1 MSIIEKAAGK
11 IGTGAPRPGVV
22 ANPAEMARDASL
34 IESALSKQ
42 GSSHASPFIATT
54 VEPIFS
60 DPDTSVMEGNSQVQS
75 INLARLHRMG
85 VVSPDAEKSK
95 ILARLHR
102 MGVVS
107 PDAEK
112 SKIAEEFRIIKRP
125 LIANAFG
132 QGAAR
137 VKNGNLIMV
146 TSSLPGEGK
155 SFCAINLAI
164 SMAME
169 MDRTVLLIDADVAK
183 PRVPE
188 YLGIHA
194 DKGLLD
200 VLQDKNL
207 KLSDVMIKTDIAK
220 LTILPAGRTYKR
232 ATELLASAAMTR
244 LIEDIGNRY
253 PDRIILFDSPP
264 LLATSESSVL
274 ATHMGQIV
282 MVVEAEKTSQDAVRE
297 ALSHIQS
304 CEVVGML
311 LNKTTPTPGADYYYG
326 HYGSY
331 GK

>member
-1 MSIIEKAAGK
+1 MSIIEKAANK
-11 IGTGAPRPGVV
+11 LGVV
-22 ANPAEMARDASL
+22 AEQGQVARPAPAATESMIEGALNKQRSMATETMVAAPS
-34 IESALSKQ
+34 
-42 GSSHASPFIATT
+42 
-54 VEPIFS
+54 EPVWVA
-60 DPDTSVMEGNSQVQS
+60 DKTAVTDGNSQFQS

-85 VVSPDAEKSK
+85 VIAPDAEKSQ
-95 ILARLHR
+95 
-102 MGVVS
+102 
-107 PDAEK
+107 
-112 SKIAEEFRIIKRP
+112 IAEEFRIIKRP

-132 QGAAR
+132 QGTAR
-137 VKNGNLIMV
+137 VKNGNMIMV

-232 ATELLASAAMTR
+232 ATELLASDAMTR
-244 LIEDIGNRY
+244 LVEDIGNRY

-264 LLATSESSVL
+264 LLATSEASVL

-282 MVVEAEKTSQDAVRE
+282 MVVEAERTSQEAVRE
-297 ALSHIQS
+297 ALSHLQS
-304 CEVVGML
+304 CDVVNML
-311 LNKTTPTPGADYYYG
+311 LNKATPTPGADYYYG
-326 HYGSY
+326 YYGSY

>member
-1 MSIIEKAAGK
+1 MSIIEKAANK
-11 IGTGAPRPGVV
+11 LGVV
-22 ANPAEMARDASL
+22 SDASSPAQPLATAPESL
-34 IESALSKQ
+34 IEGALNKQ
-42 GSSHASPFIATT
+42 RNRVTENLVVAPL
-54 VEPIFS
+54 EPLQPITQ
-60 DPDTSVMEGNSQVQS
+60 PETALGNSQFQS

-85 VVSPDAEKSK
+85 VVAPDAEKSQ
-95 ILARLHR
+95 
-102 MGVVS
+102 
-107 PDAEK
+107 
-112 SKIAEEFRIIKRP
+112 IAEEFRIIKRP

-137 VKNGNLIMV
+137 VKNGNMIMI

-164 SMAME
+164 SMALE

-194 DKGLLD
+194 DLGLLD

-232 ATELLASAAMTR
+232 ATELLASEAMTR
-244 LIEDIGNRY
+244 LVEDIGNRY
-253 PDRIILFDSPP
+253 ADRIILFDSPP
-264 LLATSESSVL
+264 ILATSEASVL

-282 MVVEAEKTSQDAVRE
+282 MVVEAERTSQEAVRE

-304 CEVVGML
+304 CEVVNML
-311 LNKTTPTPGADYYYG
+311 LNKSTPTPGADYYYG
-326 HYGSY
+326 YYGSY

>member
-11 IGTGAPRPGVV
+11 IGTGAPRPPSSETGR
-22 ANPAEMARDASL
+22 PQDASM
-34 IESALSKQ
+34 IENALAKQ
-42 GSSHASPFIATT
+42 REKAAAPFVATP
-54 VEPIFS
+54 VEPVL
-60 DPDTSVMEGNSQVQS
+60 DVRPEDETRYRDEGVSQVQS

-85 VVSPDAEKSK
+85 VVAPDAEKSQ
-95 ILARLHR
+95 
-102 MGVVS
+102 
-107 PDAEK
+107 
-112 SKIAEEFRIIKRP
+112 IAEEFRIIKRP

-137 VKNGNLIMV
+137 VRNGNLIMV

-169 MDRTVLLIDADVAK
+169 MDRTVLLVDADVAK

-200 VLQDKNL
+200 VLQDKDL
-207 KLSDVMIKTDIAK
+207 RLSDVLIKTDIAK
-220 LTILPAGRTYKR
+220 LTVLPAGRTYKR

-244 LIEDIGNRY
+244 LVEDIGNRY

-282 MVVEAEKTSQDAVRE
+282 MVVEAEKTSQEAVRE

-326 HYGSY
+326 YYGSY
-331 GK
+331 GR

>member
-11 IGTGAPRPGVV
+11 IGTGAPRP
-22 ANPAEMARDASL
+22 PAGGTGQPQQDASM
-34 IESALSKQ
+34 IESALAKQ
-42 GSSHASPFIATT
+42 REKAAAPLVATP
-54 VEPIFS
+54 VEPVRDVRLEDEIRS
-60 DPDTSVMEGNSQVQS
+60 RDEGSSQVQS

-85 VVSPDAEKSK
+85 VVAPDAEKSQ
-95 ILARLHR
+95 
-102 MGVVS
+102 
-107 PDAEK
+107 
-112 SKIAEEFRIIKRP
+112 IAEEFRIIKRP

-137 VKNGNLIMV
+137 VRNGNLIMV

-200 VLQDKNL
+200 VLQDKDL
-207 KLSDVMIKTDIAK
+207 KLSDVLIKTDIAK
-220 LTILPAGRTYKR
+220 LTVLPAGRTYKR

-244 LIEDIGNRY
+244 LVEDIGNRY

-282 MVVEAEKTSQDAVRE
+282 MVVEAEKTSQEAVRE

-326 HYGSY
+326 YYGSY

>member
-1 MSIIEKAAGK
+1 MSLIEKAAGK
-11 IGTGAPRPGVV
+11 LGAGG
-22 ANPAEMARDASL
+22 NPPPAQGGSHAPAPDASL
-34 IESALSKQ
+34 IEGAVNKQ
-42 GSSHASPFIATT
+42 RSPRAESFVATP
-54 VEPIFS
+54 VEPMLR
-60 DPDTSVMEGNSQVQS
+60 DPETLAMDGGSQMQS

-85 VVSPDAEKSK
+85 VVAPDAEKSQ
-95 ILARLHR
+95 
-102 MGVVS
+102 
-107 PDAEK
+107 
-112 SKIAEEFRIIKRP
+112 IAEEFRIIKRP

-132 QGAAR
+132 QGTTR

-169 MDRTVLLIDADVAK
+169 MDRTVLLVDADVAK

-200 VLQDKNL
+200 VLQDKDL
-207 KLSDVMIKTDIAK
+207 KLSDVLIKTDIAK
-220 LTILPAGRTYKR
+220 LTVLPAGRTYKR

-244 LIEDIGNRY
+244 LVEDIGNRY

-282 MVVEAEKTSQDAVRE
+282 MVVEAEKTSQEAVRE

-326 HYGSY
+326 YYGSY

>member
-1 MSIIEKAAGK
+1 MSIIEKAANK
-11 IGTGAPRPGVV
+11 LGTTPEPKPDIKPVSSAPESMIEAALNKQRSTATDSIVAVPTEPVV
-22 ANPAEMARDASL
+22 A
-34 IESALSKQ
+34 
-42 GSSHASPFIATT
+42 ATAPQT
-54 VEPIFS
+54 EL
-60 DPDTSVMEGNSQVQS
+60 GNSQFQS

-85 VVSPDAEKSK
+85 VVAPDAEKSQ
-95 ILARLHR
+95 
-102 MGVVS
+102 
-107 PDAEK
+107 
-112 SKIAEEFRIIKRP
+112 IAEEFRIIKRP

-137 VKNGNLIMV
+137 VKNGNMIMI

-164 SMAME
+164 SMALE

-194 DKGLLD
+194 DLGLLD

-232 ATELLASAAMTR
+232 ATELLASEAMTR
-244 LIEDIGNRY
+244 LVEDIGNRY
-253 PDRIILFDSPP
+253 PDRIVLFDSPP
-264 LLATSESSVL
+264 ILATSEASVL

-282 MVVEAEKTSQDAVRE
+282 MVVEAERTSQEAVRE
-297 ALSHIQS
+297 ALSHVQS
-304 CEVVGML
+304 CEVVNML
-311 LNKTTPTPGADYYYG
+311 LNKATPTPGADYYYG
-326 HYGSY
+326 YYGSY

>member
-1 MSIIEKAAGK
+1 MSIIEKAAHKLG
-11 IGTGAPRPGVV
+11 GAPEPKQDIKPV
-22 ANPAEMARDASL
+22 ASASESM
-34 IESALSKQ
+34 IEAALNKQ
-42 GSSHASPFIATT
+42 RAVAADTFVAVPM
-54 VEPIFS
+54 EPVL
-60 DPDTSVMEGNSQVQS
+60 PVAAPHTGLGNSQFQS

-85 VVSPDAEKSK
+85 VVAPDAEKSQ
-95 ILARLHR
+95 
-102 MGVVS
+102 
-107 PDAEK
+107 
-112 SKIAEEFRIIKRP
+112 IAEEFRIIKRP

-132 QGAAR
+132 QGATR
-137 VKNGNLIMV
+137 VKNGNMIMI

-164 SMAME
+164 SMALE
-169 MDRTVLLIDADVAK
+169 MDRTVLLVDADVAK

-194 DKGLLD
+194 DLGLLD

-232 ATELLASAAMTR
+232 ATELLASEAMTR
-244 LIEDIGNRY
+244 LVEDIGNRY

-282 MVVEAEKTSQDAVRE
+282 MVVEAERTSQEAVRE
-297 ALSHIQS
+297 ALSHLQS
-304 CEVVGML
+304 CEVVNML
-311 LNKTTPTPGADYYYG
+311 LNKATPTPGADYYYG
-326 HYGSY
+326 YYGSY

>member
-1 MSIIEKAAGK
+1 MSIIEKAANKLGVAAVAPHE
-11 IGTGAPRPGVV
+11 IPPAHGASE
-22 ANPAEMARDASL
+22 NL
-34 IESALSKQ
+34 IEGALSKQ
-42 GSSHASPFIATT
+42 RNAAEMLVAVPMEPVLAASQPAA
-54 VEPIFS
+54 S
-60 DPDTSVMEGNSQVQS
+60 LGNSQFQS

-85 VVSPDAEKSK
+85 VVAPDAEKSQ
-95 ILARLHR
+95 
-102 MGVVS
+102 
-107 PDAEK
+107 
-112 SKIAEEFRIIKRP
+112 IAEEFRIIKRP

-137 VKNGNLIMV
+137 VKNGNMIMI

-194 DKGLLD
+194 DLGLLD

-232 ATELLASAAMTR
+232 ATELLASDAMTR
-244 LIEDIGNRY
+244 LVEDIGNRY

-264 LLATSESSVL
+264 LLATSEASVL

-282 MVVEAEKTSQDAVRE
+282 MVVEAERTSQDAVRE

-304 CEVVGML
+304 CEVVNML
-311 LNKTTPTPGADYYYG
+311 LNKATPTPGADYYYG
-326 HYGSY
+326 YYGSY

>member
-11 IGTGAPRPGVV
+11 IGAGAPRPVSLGGDSGH
-22 ANPAEMARDASL
+22 DASL
-34 IESALSKQ
+34 IENAHNRQRS
-42 GSSHASPFIATT
+42 GHAAPFVATP
-54 VEPIFS
+54 VEPMFNPPGADDVS
-60 DPDTSVMEGNSQVQS
+60 EGNSQVQS

-85 VVSPDAEKSK
+85 VVSPDAEKSQ
-95 ILARLHR
+95 
-102 MGVVS
+102 V
-107 PDAEK
+107 
-112 SKIAEEFRIIKRP
+112 AEEFRIIKRP

-183 PRVPE
+183 PRIPE

-200 VLQDKNL
+200 VLQDKDL
-207 KLSDVMIKTDIAK
+207 KLSDVLIRTDIAK
-220 LTILPAGRTYKR
+220 LTVLPAGRTYKR

-282 MVVEAEKTSQDAVRE
+282 MVVEAEKTSQEAIRE

-326 HYGSY
+326 YYGSY

>member
-11 IGTGAPRPGVV
+11 IGAGAAHPPAAPLEPAKPQETSLVEGALAKQREKHAAPFV
-22 ANPAEMARDASL
+22 ATP
-34 IESALSKQ
+34 
-42 GSSHASPFIATT
+42 
-54 VEPIFS
+54 VEPVFS
-60 DPDTSVMEGNSQVQS
+60 APDFDAAAEGCSQVQS

-85 VVSPDAEKSK
+85 VVAPDAEKSQ
-95 ILARLHR
+95 
-102 MGVVS
+102 
-107 PDAEK
+107 
-112 SKIAEEFRIIKRP
+112 IAEEFRIIKRP

-183 PRVPE
+183 PRAPE

-200 VLQDKNL
+200 VLQDKDL
-207 KLSDVMIKTDIAK
+207 KLSDVLIKTDIAK
-220 LTILPAGRTYKR
+220 LTVLPAGRTYKR

-282 MVVEAEKTSQDAVRE
+282 MVVEAEKTSQEAVRE

-326 HYGSY
+326 YYGSY

>member
-11 IGTGAPRPGVV
+11 LGAGAPRPSSAEGNEV
-22 ANPAEMARDASL
+22 AGHARDASL
-34 IESALSKQ
+34 IEGALNKQ
-42 GSSHASPFIATT
+42 RDGRPPAFVATPIEPVFST
-54 VEPIFS
+54 PAVEGLE
-60 DPDTSVMEGNSQVQS
+60 EGGSQVQS

-85 VVSPDAEKSK
+85 VVAPDAEKSQ
-95 ILARLHR
+95 
-102 MGVVS
+102 
-107 PDAEK
+107 
-112 SKIAEEFRIIKRP
+112 IAEEFRIIKRP

-132 QGAAR
+132 QGTAR

-200 VLQDKNL
+200 VLQDKDL
-207 KLSDVMIKTDIAK
+207 KLSDVLIKTDIAK
-220 LTILPAGRTYKR
+220 LTVLPAGRTYKR

-244 LIEDIGNRY
+244 LVEDIGNRY

-282 MVVEAEKTSQDAVRE
+282 MVVEAEKTSQEAIRE
-297 ALSHIQS
+297 ALGHIQS

-326 HYGSY
+326 YYGSY

>member
-11 IGTGAPRPGVV
+11 LGAAAPRAAPAGTDEATHGADVIEDALGKQRSEAAAPFV
-22 ANPAEMARDASL
+22 ATPV
-34 IESALSKQ
+34 Q
-42 GSSHASPFIATT
+42 PVF
-54 VEPIFS
+54 VEPGSTTI
-60 DPDTSVMEGNSQVQS
+60 GGGSQMQS

-85 VVSPDAEKSK
+85 VVAPDAEKSQ
-95 ILARLHR
+95 
-102 MGVVS
+102 
-107 PDAEK
+107 
-112 SKIAEEFRIIKRP
+112 IAEEFRIIKRP

-132 QGAAR
+132 LGAPR
-137 VKNGNLIMV
+137 VANGNLIMI

-169 MDRTVLLIDADVAK
+169 MDRTVLLVDADVAK
-183 PRVPE
+183 PRIPE

-200 VLQDKNL
+200 VLQDKDL
-207 KLSDVMIKTDIAK
+207 KLSDVMIRTDIAK
-220 LTILPAGRTYKR
+220 LSVLPAGRTYKR

-244 LIEDIGNRY
+244 LVEDIGNRY

-282 MVVEAEKTSQDAVRE
+282 MVVEAERTSQEAVRE

-326 HYGSY
+326 YYGSY

>member
-11 IGTGAPRPGVV
+11 IGTGAPRPASPGG
-22 ANPAEMARDASL
+22 NSDSGHDASL
-34 IESALSKQ
+34 IENALNKQ
-42 GSSHASPFIATT
+42 RSGHAAPFVATP
-54 VEPIFS
+54 VEPMFNA
-60 DPDTSVMEGNSQVQS
+60 PDADAVLEGNSQVQS

-85 VVSPDAEKSK
+85 VVAPDAEKSQ
-95 ILARLHR
+95 
-102 MGVVS
+102 
-107 PDAEK
+107 
-112 SKIAEEFRIIKRP
+112 IAEEFRIIKRP

-132 QGAAR
+132 QGTAR
-137 VKNGNLIMV
+137 VKNGNLIMI

-183 PRVPE
+183 PRIPE

-200 VLQDKNL
+200 VLQDKDL
-207 KLSDVMIKTDIAK
+207 KLSDVLIRTDIAK
-220 LTILPAGRTYKR
+220 LTVLPAGRTYKR

-282 MVVEAEKTSQDAVRE
+282 MVVEAEKTSQEAVRE

-326 HYGSY
+326 YYGSY

>member
-11 IGTGAPRPGVV
+11 IGTGVPRPAAQSGHSE
-22 ANPAEMARDASL
+22 AAHDASL
-34 IESALSKQ
+34 IE
-42 GSSHASPFIATT
+42 HAVNRQHNTPTTPFVATP

-60 DPDTSVMEGNSQVQS
+60 GSDTPVQEGGSQVQS

-85 VVSPDAEKSK
+85 VVAPDAEKSQ
-95 ILARLHR
+95 
-102 MGVVS
+102 
-107 PDAEK
+107 
-112 SKIAEEFRIIKRP
+112 IAEEFRIIKRP

-132 QGAAR
+132 QGTAR

-200 VLQDKNL
+200 VLQDKDL

-220 LTILPAGRTYKR
+220 LTVLPAGRTYKR
-232 ATELLASAAMTR
+232 ATELLASAR
-244 LIEDIGNRY
+244 HDPSGCGYREPLSG
-253 PDRIILFDSPP
+253 PDH
-264 LLATSESSVL
+264 SVRF
-274 ATHMGQIV
+274 A
-282 MVVEAEKTSQDAVRE
+282 A
-297 ALSHIQS
+297 
-304 CEVVGML
+304 
-311 LNKTTPTPGADYYYG
+311 TPGNQRIWRAGHPHGADCHG
-326 HYGSY
+326 G
-331 GK
+331 GG

>member
-11 IGTGAPRPGVV
+11 IGMGAPRSPGMP
-22 ANPAEMARDASL
+22 PATQTPQQDASM
-34 IESALSKQ
+34 IESALAKQ
-42 GSSHASPFIATT
+42 QAKHAAPFVATP
-54 VEPIFS
+54 VEPMFLS
-60 DPDTSVMEGNSQVQS
+60 PDHETPSEGNSQVQS

-85 VVSPDAEKSK
+85 VVAPDAEKTQ
-95 ILARLHR
+95 
-102 MGVVS
+102 
-107 PDAEK
+107 
-112 SKIAEEFRIIKRP
+112 IAEEFRIIKRP

-132 QGAAR
+132 QGASR

-188 YLGIHA
+188 YLGIHV

-200 VLQDKNL
+200 VLQDKDL
-207 KLSDVMIKTDIAK
+207 KLSDVLVKTDIAK
-220 LTILPAGRTYKR
+220 LTVLPAGRTYKR
-232 ATELLASAAMTR
+232 ATELLASDAMTR
-244 LIEDIGNRY
+244 LVADIGNRY

-282 MVVEAEKTSQDAVRE
+282 MVVEAEKTSQEAVRE

-326 HYGSY
+326 YYGSY

>member
-11 IGTGAPRPGVV
+11 IGAGAPAPQAPPHPVDNSFPRG
-22 ANPAEMARDASL
+22 DSL
-34 IESALSKQ
+34 IEEALNKQ
-42 GSSHASPFIATT
+42 RSSSHADPFVATPI
-54 VEPIFS
+54 EPIFS
-60 DPDTSVMEGNSQVQS
+60 APDAPAMEGGSRVQS

-85 VVSPDAEKSK
+85 VVAPDAEKSQ
-95 ILARLHR
+95 
-102 MGVVS
+102 
-107 PDAEK
+107 
-112 SKIAEEFRIIKRP
+112 IAEEFRIIKRP

-132 QGAAR
+132 QGTAR
-137 VKNGNLIMV
+137 VKNGNMIMV

-200 VLQDKNL
+200 VLQDKDL
-207 KLSDVMIKTDIAK
+207 KLSDVLIKTDIAK

-232 ATELLASAAMTR
+232 ATELLASEAMNR
-244 LIEDIGNRY
+244 LVEDIGNRY

-264 LLATSESSVL
+264 LLATSEASVL

-282 MVVEAEKTSQDAVRE
+282 MVVEAERTSQEAVRE

-326 HYGSY
+326 YYGSY
-331 GK
+331 GR

>member
-11 IGTGAPRPGVV
+11 LGGGAPRPAVPVEAGNGPPRG
-22 ANPAEMARDASL
+22 AGL
-34 IESALSKQ
+34 IEHALDKQRSTASAGFVATPIEPVFSSPDADKTEG
-42 GSSHASPFIATT
+42 GS
-54 VEPIFS
+54 
-60 DPDTSVMEGNSQVQS
+60 QLQS

-85 VVSPDAEKSK
+85 VVSPDAEKSQ
-95 ILARLHR
+95 
-102 MGVVS
+102 
-107 PDAEK
+107 
-112 SKIAEEFRIIKRP
+112 IAEEFRIIKRP

-137 VKNGNLIMV
+137 VKNGNLIMI

-169 MDRTVLLIDADVAK
+169 MDRTVLLVDADVAK

-200 VLQDKNL
+200 VLQDPDL
-207 KLSDVMIKTDIAK
+207 KLSDVLIRTDIAK
-220 LTILPAGRTYKR
+220 LTVLPAGRTYKR

-244 LIEDIGNRY
+244 LIEDIGSRY

-282 MVVEAEKTSQDAVRE
+282 MVVEAERTSQEAVRE

-326 HYGSY
+326 YYGSY
-331 GK
+331 RK

>member
-1 MSIIEKAAGK
+1 MSIIEKAANK
-11 IGTGAPRPGVV
+11 LGAPSEQDTLQAVQ
-22 ANPAEMARDASL
+22 AQAASASSDSL
-34 IESALSKQ
+34 IESALNKQ
-42 GSSHASPFIATT
+42 RAMTPENLVAAPVDTIAPPNQHSPEAG
-54 VEPIFS
+54 
-60 DPDTSVMEGNSQVQS
+60 TSQFQS

-85 VVSPDAEKSK
+85 VVAPDAEKSQ
-95 ILARLHR
+95 
-102 MGVVS
+102 
-107 PDAEK
+107 
-112 SKIAEEFRIIKRP
+112 IAEEFRIIKRP

-137 VKNGNLIMV
+137 VKNGNMIMI

-164 SMAME
+164 SMALE

-194 DKGLLD
+194 DLGLLD

-232 ATELLASAAMTR
+232 ATELLASEAMTR
-244 LIEDIGNRY
+244 LVEDIGSRY
-253 PDRIILFDSPP
+253 QDRIILFDSPP
-264 LLATSESSVL
+264 ILATSEASVL

-282 MVVEAEKTSQDAVRE
+282 MVVEAERTSQEAVRE

-304 CEVVGML
+304 CEVVNML
-311 LNKTTPTPGADYYYG
+311 LNKATPTPGADYYYG
-326 HYGSY
+326 YYGSY

>member
-11 IGTGAPRPGVV
+11 IGTGAPVARPV
-22 ANPAEMARDASL
+22 AADTEPALRNHDNL
-34 IESALSKQ
+34 IEAALNKQ
-42 GSSHASPFIATT
+42 RQPHAEPFVATP
-54 VEPIFS
+54 VEPMLNAVV
-60 DPDTSVMEGNSQVQS
+60 DAPAADGNSQVQS

-85 VVSPDAEKSK
+85 VVAPDAEKSQ
-95 ILARLHR
+95 
-102 MGVVS
+102 
-107 PDAEK
+107 
-112 SKIAEEFRIIKRP
+112 IAEEFRIIKRP

-155 SFCAINLAI
+155 SFCALNLAI

-183 PRVPE
+183 PRIPE

-207 KLSDVMIKTDIAK
+207 KLSDVLIKTDIAK
-220 LTILPAGRTYKR
+220 LTVLPAGRTYKR
-232 ATELLASAAMTR
+232 ATELLASDAMTR
-244 LIEDIGNRY
+244 LVADIGNRY

-282 MVVEAEKTSQDAVRE
+282 MVVEAEKTSQEAVRE

-326 HYGSY
+326 YYGSY

>member
-11 IGTGAPRPGVV
+11 IGTGAPRPAVQG
-22 ANPAEMARDASL
+22 PAGDAGHDGSL
-34 IESALSKQ
+34 IEGALNKQ
-42 GSSHASPFIATT
+42 RSSHAEPFVATPI
-54 VEPIFS
+54 EPVFTT
-60 DPDTSVMEGNSQVQS
+60 PALDTGMDGGSQVQS

-85 VVSPDAEKSK
+85 VVSPDAEKSQ
-95 ILARLHR
+95 
-102 MGVVS
+102 
-107 PDAEK
+107 
-112 SKIAEEFRIIKRP
+112 IAEEFRIIKRP

-132 QGAAR
+132 QGTAR

-207 KLSDVMIKTDIAK
+207 KLSDVLIKTDIAK
-220 LTILPAGRTYKR
+220 LTVLPAGRTYKR

-244 LIEDIGNRY
+244 LVEDIGNRY

-282 MVVEAEKTSQDAVRE
+282 MVVEAEKTSQEAVRE

-326 HYGSY
+326 YYGSY

>member
-11 IGTGAPRPGVV
+11 IGAGASRP
-22 ANPAEMARDASL
+22 ASGGGNSDSGHEAGL
-34 IESALSKQ
+34 IENALNPQRS
-42 GSSHASPFIATT
+42 GHASPFVATP
-54 VEPIFS
+54 VEPMFNATGAE
-60 DPDTSVMEGNSQVQS
+60 DVLEGNSQVQS

-85 VVSPDAEKSK
+85 VVSPDAEKSQ
-95 ILARLHR
+95 
-102 MGVVS
+102 
-107 PDAEK
+107 
-112 SKIAEEFRIIKRP
+112 IAEEFRIIKRP

-137 VKNGNLIMV
+137 VKNGNLIMI

-183 PRVPE
+183 PRIPE

-200 VLQDKNL
+200 VLQDKDL
-207 KLSDVMIKTDIAK
+207 KLSDVLIRTDIAK
-220 LTILPAGRTYKR
+220 LSVLPAGRTYKR

-282 MVVEAEKTSQDAVRE
+282 MVVEAERTSQDAVRE

-326 HYGSY
+326 YYGSY

>member
-1 MSIIEKAAGK
+1 MSIIEKAANK
-11 IGTGAPRPGVV
+11 LGVV
-22 ANPAEMARDASL
+22 AEQGQVAARPVPAAAESM
-34 IESALSKQ
+34 IEGALNKQ
-42 GSSHASPFIATT
+42 RSMTT
-54 VEPIFS
+54 ETVVAAPSEPVWVA
-60 DPDTSVMEGNSQVQS
+60 DETAVTDGNSQFQS

-85 VVSPDAEKSK
+85 VVSPDAEKSQ
-95 ILARLHR
+95 
-102 MGVVS
+102 
-107 PDAEK
+107 
-112 SKIAEEFRIIKRP
+112 IAEEFRIIKRP

-132 QGAAR
+132 QGTAR
-137 VKNGNLIMV
+137 VKNGNMIMV

-232 ATELLASAAMTR
+232 ATELLASDAMTR
-244 LIEDIGNRY
+244 LVEDIGNRY

-264 LLATSESSVL
+264 LLATSEASVL

-282 MVVEAEKTSQDAVRE
+282 MVVEAERTSQEAVRE
-297 ALSHIQS
+297 ALSHLQS
-304 CEVVGML
+304 CDVVNML
-311 LNKTTPTPGADYYYG
+311 LNKATPTPGADYYYG
-326 HYGSY
+326 YYGSY